1 LHLEGNKCNVDLQPT
16 ETTTNKNHSFYMKK
30 NTLSVIGIMMLS
42 NSLWAQKTWTL
53 DDCINYAME
62 NNLTIRSA
70 HLSTQSAEEDV
81 KGSKGALLPTLSA
94 SSTHSVGY
102 SPWTKSTDGAKVSKS
117 YYNGSYGINAH
128 WTLWNGNRNH
138 NMVKLN
144 KLNAEQAALDAQTIA
159 NSIQEIIAQLYV
171 QILYLNEAVKVC
183 EQSLETSK
191 KNEQR
196 GLQMLELGK
205 MSKADVAQLS
215 AQRATDEYS
224 IVEAKANIAKCKLQ
238 LKQTLELNNEISFE
252 IEIPTISDD
261 QALTEIPNV
270 MNVYEQAMLIRPEIK
285 SSDLAVESSE
295 LSTKIARAGYMP
307 TLSLTGSLGTNTNS
321 RSSDKF
327 GSQLKTNFDMGAGLS
342 VSIPIFDGRET
353 KTAIRKARI
362 QQEKAIMSRMEIEDD
377 LYRTIEEYWLDAE
390 TNQQKFRAAQATVAS
405 EQQSYDLLQEQF
417 QLGLKN
423 IVELM
428 TGKDK
433 LLSSQ
438 QNMLQSKY
446 RTILAQQML
455 KFYSTSRISK

>member
-1 LHLEGNKCNVDLQPT
+1 MLICNLRKQQQTKP
-16 ETTTNKNHSFYMKK
+16 HSFYMKK
-30 NTLSVIGIMMLS
+30 IALSVIGIMMLS

-53 DDCINYAME
+53 EDCINYAME

-215 AQRATDEYS
+215 AQRATDEYT

-342 VSIPIFDGRET
+342 VSIPIFDGRDT

-446 RTILAQQML
+446 QTILAQQML

>member
-1 LHLEGNKCNVDLQPT
+1 
-16 ETTTNKNHSFYMKK
+16 MKK
-30 NTLSVIGIMMLS
+30 NALSVIGIMMLS

-53 DDCINYAME
+53 EDCINYAME

-215 AQRATDEYS
+215 AQRATDEYT

-446 RTILAQQML
+446 QTILAQQML

>member
-1 LHLEGNKCNVDLQPT
+1 
-16 ETTTNKNHSFYMKK
+16 MKK
-30 NTLSVIGIMMLS
+30 ITLSVIGIMMLS

-446 RTILAQQML
+446 QTILAQQML

>member
-1 LHLEGNKCNVDLQPT
+1 
-16 ETTTNKNHSFYMKK
+16 MKK
-30 NTLSVIGIMMLS
+30 IALSVIGIMMLS
-42 NSLWAQKTWTL
+42 NSLCAQKTWTL
-53 DDCINYAME
+53 EDCINYAME

-215 AQRATDEYS
+215 AQRATDEYT

-285 SSDLAVESSE
+285 SSDLAVESSG

-446 RTILAQQML
+446 QTILAQQML

>member
-1 LHLEGNKCNVDLQPT
+1 
-16 ETTTNKNHSFYMKK
+16 MKK
-30 NTLSVIGIMMLS
+30 IALSVIGIMMLS

-53 DDCINYAME
+53 EDCINYAME

-102 SPWTKSTDGAKVSKS
+102 SPWTKSTDDAKVSKS

-215 AQRATDEYS
+215 AQRATDEYT

-285 SSDLAVESSE
+285 SSDLAVESSG

-446 RTILAQQML
+446 QTILAQQML